1 MEGVDI
7 ARDLGRGP
15 VEQRAHER
23 AEYEPCAQS
32 FRCSQ
37 VWNVEAIWE
46 HKSERFRAH
55 VRAQVFRGHMGPD
68 NHSTTSPG
76 L

>member
-7 ARDLGRGP
+7 ARELGKSP
-15 VEQRAHER
+15 VQQRAHER
-23 AEYEPCAQS
+23 AECEPCAQS
-32 FRCSQ
+32 SRCSQ

-46 HKSERFRAH
+46 HKSERFRA
-55 VRAQVFRGHMGPD
+55 QVFRGHMGPD